1 MKNDKSTKL
10 FLVFA
15 GIGFLLLS
23 IYLIVISYA
32 IANYKL
38 FSGDKLRILPS
49 LKAFMELFTSKKQL
63 MTYFYLEVCNICMF
77 ALIIYS
83 KLRQPD
89 KFKSDKVEITPKII
103 IPKPAGEGQ
112 FGTAWFMSERNK
124 DKVFKYNIIDLNNEK
139 IKKLIEDGDIDIK
152 EKIKKI
158 DNGASLSEIEIEIK
172 NEKKEEINKQKIEE
186 EQRIYN
192 EIFVD
197 TKKYIDDNDLNENI
211 INDNIIDIINLNEV
225 IDIDDIE
232 EGIEEENDYILNK
245 FVEEIERTNKEQ
257 LKKEKSYNPNEDE
270 NKIFKESGIV
280 VGVYKI
286 SDDKVKVYYIDS
298 DTHSLTIGSTRSGK
312 TRCLVLQTVIFTMLA
327 GESLIL
333 SDPKGEIYAYTH
345 KIAESLGYEIICLNF
360 KNAEFSSHYNLL
372 QPIINAKNDRTE
384 EHPNGDIE
392 LMTNY
397 AEELADMMIKETKGE
412 NPMWTMNAKAMLTG
426 SILALTLLNDD
437 EDLMNVSN
445 VFRFIM
451 NGEAHTICQ
460 EKDDMYMLIKA
471 LQEYQT
477 DNPIINAMLTAI
489 NAAPE
494 TRTGFTV
501 NAGAATRLFT
511 QPSMWEITHKSN
523 VDITKMGERKQIL
536 YFILPDED
544 TKYYKI
550 ASIIVK
556 QIYNSLCKI
565 ADNKY
570 GGRLPIRVNFDL
582 DEFGNFTPVP
592 NFDTEL
598 TVAGSRGIRFN
609 LFIQGFPQITQKY
622 DKETTEIVKSNCE
635 TWIYLKSNDNAT
647 PDEISKKL
655 GSYTIY
661 SNSESISTQN
671 NTTTSSS
678 SSQSLQKRN
687 LLLPEEVKLLNRPYM
702 LVMYGNNEPAINKS
716 PDISQVVFNDMCGMH
731 NTGNMEYDKQY
742 NTNLRFIRDRQRK
755 NTKTN
760 DKMKYWDIFTKI
772 KQKCDEEIDRF
783 SDMTGRI
790 YDEPRR
796 ITEEEYIYKIQEYL
810 KEIEENKEI
819 YNYEQNN

>member
-1 MKNDKSTKL
+1 MKKDNSNKI
-10 FLVFA
+10 FLIFTS
-15 GIGFLLLS
+15 IGFILLS
-23 IYLIVISYA
+23 IYLIIISYA
-32 IANYKL
+32 IANYR
-38 FSGDKLRILPS
+38 FFAGDKLQILPS
-49 LKAFMELFTSKKQL
+49 LKAFVGLFASKKQFL
-63 MTYFYLEVCNICMF
+63 TYIYLEICNLGMF
-77 ALIIYS
+77 AMIIYS
-83 KLRQPD
+83 KLRQPS
-89 KFKSDKVEITPKII
+89 KFKSDKIEITPKII

-112 FGTAWFMSERNK
+112 FGTAWFMDEIERNK
-124 DKVFKYNIIDLNNEK
+124 VFKCNTIDLNNTK
-139 IKKLIEDGDIDIK
+139 IKELIDNGDLDIR

-158 DNGASLSEIEIEIK
+158 DAGVSLSEIEIEIK
-172 NEKKEEINKQKIEE
+172 NDKKNEINKKKTAEEQKIYKEVFGNDNAE
-186 EQRIYN
+186 DN
-192 EIFVD
+192 EDI
-197 TKKYIDDNDLNENI
+197 DND
-211 INDNIIDIINLNEV
+211 INDSIVDVINLNNIIDIE
-225 IDIDDIE
+225 DSE
-232 EGIEEENDYILNK
+232 EGIDEVNEYILNK
-245 FVEEIERTNKEQ
+245 FVAEVEKRNKEQ
-257 LKKEKSYNPNEDE
+257 LKNEQPYDPTKDE
-270 NKIFKESGIV
+270 NKIFKEGGIV
-280 VGVYKI
+280 VGIYKETDNKI
-286 SDDKVKVYYIDS
+286 KVFFIDS

-333 SDPKGEIYAYTH
+333 SDPKGEIYAYTY

-372 QPIINAKNDRTE
+372 QPIIDAKNDKTE

-397 AEELADMMIKETKGE
+397 AEELSDMMIKETKGE

-426 SILALTLLNDD
+426 AILALTLLNDD
-437 EDLMNVSN
+437 EDIMNVSN

-451 NGEAHTICQ
+451 NGEAHSICQ

-592 NFDTEL
+592 NFDVEL
-598 TVAGSRGIRFN
+598 TVAGGRGIRFN
-609 LFIQGFPQITQKY
+609 IFIQGLPQITQKY
-622 DKETTEIVKSNCE
+622 DKQTTEIVKSNCE
-635 TWIYLKSNDNAT
+635 TWIYLKSNDNDT
-647 PDEISKKL
+647 PEEISKKL

-671 NTTTSSS
+671 NITTSSS
-678 SSQSLQKRN
+678 SSQSLQKRS
-687 LLLPEEVKLLNRPYM
+687 LLLPAEVKLLDRPYM
-702 LVMYGNNEPAINKS
+702 LVMYGNNKPAINES

-731 NTGNMEYDKQY
+731 NTGDIEYDKKY

-755 NTKTN
+755 VTKSN
-760 DKMKYWDIFTKI
+760 DKIKYWDIFQKI
-772 KQKCDEEIDRF
+772 KQKCDEIDRF
-783 SDMTGRI
+783 SDATGRI
-790 YDEPRR
+790 YDEPRP
-796 ITEEEYIYKIQEYL
+796 ISEQEYILKIQEYL
-810 KEIEENKEI
+810 RELEENREVA
-819 YNYEQNN
+819 